1 MDELLESRLAMKP
14 IVAALVSSIKRDVFE
29 KEYKNYTSLGKCG
42 EWSSGG
48 TPSKNN
54 PAYWD
59 GDIPWV
65 SPKDMKAEFIYNSI
79 DKITQKAVDEKS
91 KLLSENSILIVVRG
105 MILAHSFP
113 VALTKVPVTFNQD
126 MKALVVNECYD
137 PEYVFSFLQ
146 YKKDTVLSMTTTTH
160 GTKRLATDT
169 LFDLKIPILTKDE
182 QAEFLAEL
190 SSAKSAYNN
199 LGKSIYDI
207 YMLLHSFVNKVF

>member
-1 MDELLESRLAMKP
+1 
-14 IVAALVSSIKRDVFE
+14 
-29 KEYKNYTSLGKCG
+29 
-42 EWSSGG
+42 
-48 TPSKNN
+48 
-54 PAYWD
+54 
-59 GDIPWV
+59 
-65 SPKDMKAEFIYNSI
+65 
-79 DKITQKAVDEKS
+79 
-91 KLLSENSILIVVRG
+91 

-146 YKKDTVLSMTTTTH
+146 YKKDTVLSMTTTTTH

-190 SSAKSAYNN
+190 RSAKSAYNN

-207 YMLLHSFVNKVF
+207 DMLLHSFVNQVF